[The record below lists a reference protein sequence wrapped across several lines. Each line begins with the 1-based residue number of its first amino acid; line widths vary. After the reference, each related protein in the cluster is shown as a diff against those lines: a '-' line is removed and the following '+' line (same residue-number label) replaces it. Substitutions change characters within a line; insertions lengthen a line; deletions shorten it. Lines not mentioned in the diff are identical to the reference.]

1 MSIYLAGLALIA
13 AVSWAVSRPFFV
25 GAVAR
30 SSAPAEPAGDA
41 RWRKRRDE
49 ALAAIRDADFDY
61 QTGKLSESDYR
72 DLRARLD
79 RHALEALD
87 ALDGGAGSQETR

>member
-1 MSIYLAGLALIA
+1 MSLYLAGLALIA
-13 AVSWAVSRPFFV
+13 VVSWAVSRPFFL
-25 GAVAR
+25 GASVRA
-30 SSAPAEPAGDA
+30 SGPAEVPGEA

-49 ALAAIRDADFDY
+49 ALASIRDADFDF

-79 RHALEALD
+79 RRALEALD
-87 ALDGGAGSQETR
+87 ALERAPGSEEIR